1 MKVRKIALL
10 FAMVLMSAQIAGCS
24 TNKENMAQDVKLQE
38 GASEEE
44 AKVSYPLTIED
55 SYGRK
60 VVLDS
65 EPQRIVSIAP
75 NITEAIYALNKEDRL
90 VGRSDFCDYPPEVA
104 QIESIGPIQQP
115 NMEKILELKPDLV
128 FASTHFQKETLKRLE
143 ELNIKVVVLYGEESF
158 EGVYDVIQKTGILL
172 NAQKEAEDVIKNMKD
187 RIEMVKERV
196 RDLER
201 PSVYYVVSYGKYG
214 DYTAGRGTFIGSLIE
229 TAGGKNAADDVEG
242 WNYSLERLL
251 EKNPDIMI
259 CSKYFDTKAG
269 IESTN
274 GYNSLKAV
282 KDGKLFE
289 IDNNMLDRQ
298 GPRLADGLY
307 EIARIIH
314 PEAFEK

>member
-1 MKVRKIALL
+1 MKIRNFALL
-10 FAMVLMSAQIAGCS
+10 FVTVLMVAQIAGCRAD
-24 TNKENMAQDVKLQE
+24 KESLPQDVTLQDD
-38 GASEEE
+38 
-44 AKVSYPLTIED
+44 VSKKDEQVTYPLTIED

-65 EPQRIVSIAP
+65 EPQRVVSIAP

-90 VGRSDFCDYPPEVA
+90 VGRSDYCDYPPEVA

-128 FASTHFQKETLKRLE
+128 FASTHFQKETLNRLE

-158 EGVYDVIQKTGILL
+158 EGVYEVIQKTGILL
-172 NAQKEAEDVIKNMKD
+172 NAQKEAEDVIKKMKD
-187 RIEMVKERV
+187 RIEMVMERV
-196 RDLER
+196 SDLEK

-214 DYTAGRGTFIGSLIE
+214 DYTAGRGTFIASLIE

-251 EKNPDIMI
+251 EKDPDIMI

-282 KDGKLFE
+282 KDGKLYE

-314 PEAFEK
+314 PEAF